1 MHARTHTHTHTHTAC
16 HMVLELAKK
25 NAQIM
30 EETITVS
37 ERAAAV
43 IGTRSLYA
51 L

>member
-1 MHARTHTHTHTHTAC
+1 
-16 HMVLELAKK
+16 MVLELAKK